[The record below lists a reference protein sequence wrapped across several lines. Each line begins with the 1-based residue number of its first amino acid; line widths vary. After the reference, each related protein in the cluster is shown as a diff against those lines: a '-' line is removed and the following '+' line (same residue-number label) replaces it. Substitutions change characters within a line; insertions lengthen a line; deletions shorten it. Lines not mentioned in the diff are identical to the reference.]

1 MKKIFTASIM
11 LLVLCSFA
19 TAQWTHRGVWP
30 PAGKVTGD
38 TLFKSNVHGLA
49 VSPDGKIWVQDFG
62 TYARDSLYVGAN
74 QNRFI
79 AVRALYAFNRDGTQA
94 PFSPIKIVTI
104 DGRADT
110 LGGFTTTTNTWEAQT
125 GRGLRADHQ
134 GNIIATYYSFLYRIN
149 YLTGAGMK
157 KVNADPLNSGISV
170 GIDASGNIFTNRV
183 VAGGTPLKI
192 FDKDFNFI
200 GNARDTLAGFSRAIE
215 VSKNG
220 NDIFY
225 AGYTNHAVYK
235 YHSDF
240 GVLGPYAKVDTILKG
255 FDAESFGWN
264 PKTGHLWVSAGSF
277 NDRPNRWW
285 DTINVKTN
293 YTPGAWY
300 AYNTTTGA
308 IQDSIIWQFA
318 VPGNVNERPRAIAFS
333 PGGDTAYVGT
343 FGTSAVPGLRMY
355 TRGVAVGVRQDDAGI
370 PSGFTL
376 SQNYPNPFNPTTE
389 IRFTIAQAG
398 PTQLIVYDM
407 LGREMRTVL
416 DKHLSPGSYTAT
428 VDGRNMPSGVY
439 VYVLTSG
446 GHRLSGKMVL
456 SK

>member
-1 MKKIFTASIM
+1 MNRIFTLIIMVLVVCSI
-11 LLVLCSFA
+11 A

-30 PAGKVTGD
+30 PAGQVKGD
-38 TLFKSNVHGLA
+38 TLFTGNVHGLA
-49 VSPDGKIWVQDFG
+49 VSPDGKVWVQDY
-62 TYARDSLYVGAN
+62 YAYSRDSLYVGAN
-74 QNRFI
+74 QNKFI
-79 AVRALYAFNRDGTQA
+79 GVRALYAFNKDGTQA
-94 PFSPIKIVTI
+94 SFSPIKIVTI
-104 DGRADT
+104 AGRADT
-110 LGGFTTTTNTWEAQT
+110 LGGFTTATGTWEAQT

-149 YLTGAGMK
+149 YQTGAGMR
-157 KVNADPLNSGISV
+157 KVDADPLNSGISV
-170 GIDASGNIFTNRV
+170 GVDASGNIFTNRV
-183 VAGGTPLKI
+183 VAGGKPLKI

-220 NDIFY
+220 NDIYY
-225 AGYTNHAVYK
+225 AGYTNHAVFK

-255 FDAESFGWN
+255 FDAESFCWN

-285 DTINVKTN
+285 DTSVPQTF
-293 YTPGAWY
+293 TPGTWY
-300 AYNTTTGA
+300 AYNVTTGA
-308 IQDSIIWQFA
+308 IQDSINWNFA
-318 VPGNVNERPRAIAFS
+318 VPGNVGERPRAIAFS

-343 FGTSAVPGLRMY
+343 FGTFAVPGLRMY
-355 TRGVAVGVRQDDAGI
+355 TRGVAVNVSRDDAGI
-370 PSGFTL
+370 PEGFTL
-376 SQNYPNPFNPTTE
+376 SQNYPNPFNPTTD
-389 IRFTIAQAG
+389 IRFTIAQSG
-398 PTQLIVYDM
+398 PTQLVIYDM
-407 LGREMRTVL
+407 LGREMKTVL
-416 DKHLSPGSYTAT
+416 DKYLSPGTYTAT
-428 VDGRNMPSGVY
+428 VDGRDMTSGVY